1 MVEGDWRKVKF
12 EEKYRLDGMT
22 CSRQKWSGG
31 KMTVL
36 EAVVGR
42 RFHWLMVSLS
52 FISSSLSSLFLR
64 NKSSTFFPSFFF
76 FSIPVISDVL
86 SRSVKIILYINT
98 EKDYFSPK
106 ANVRCQMSK
115 CFRENLHS
123 LQQNLSNS
131 RVFEQDFWPKIQY
144 FCSFFFFHWPQV
156 LTQCLF
162 LTKLQWGHFSI

>member
-1 MVEGDWRKVKF
+1 MPNIVEGDWRKVKF

-98 EKDYFSPK
+98 EKQMFDVKCQNVSEKTCTASNRICLTVVFSNRIFGPK
-106 ANVRCQMSK
+106 SSIFAL
-115 CFRENLHS
+115 F
-123 LQQNLSNS
+123 
-131 RVFEQDFWPKIQY
+131 
-144 FCSFFFFHWPQV
+144 FFFFHWPQV